1 MFDRSRRLGR
11 LFAAVTDRYGPEAFA
26 RLYEPIG
33 TRLHDQKDEVTSGV
47 VAEAL
52 RDLGF
57 EESLSD
63 SLDEAEHDDAVRRA
77 HTASQDA
84 LGDEAGSPII
94 AIDGRAFF
102 GPVLTGVPDP
112 DDRVVLLDAVV
123 SAAGVPEFAVLQ
135 RPQG

>member
-1 MFDRSRRLGR
+1 MRASDVRFRPHAFDHVRIVQFESRSLRTDSGWCCRRSS
-11 LFAAVTDRYGPEAFA
+11 
-26 RLYEPIG
+26 
-33 TRLHDQKDEVTSGV
+33 Q
-47 VAEAL
+47 
-52 RDLGF
+52 DLGF
-57 EESLSD
+57 DESLSE
-63 SLDEAEHDDAVRRA
+63 SLGEAKHDEAVRRA

-112 DDRVVLLDAVV
+112 DDRVVLLDAVG

-135 RPQG
+135 RPHG